1 MGIAASRFPILF
13 FSYFPF
19 SVQEIKNLDSRV
31 DAVLS
36 IQLDRCCENDSLFPL
51 RLTLHDA
58 LALRWGAWYCLQR
71 SRRAGRSKQEVGFD
85 E

>member
-1 MGIAASRFPILF
+1 MGFAASPFPILF

-19 SVQEIKNLDSRV
+19 SVQEIENLDSRV

-36 IQLDRCCENDSLFPL
+36 IRLDRCRENDSLFG
-51 RLTLHDA
+51 LTLYDA
-58 LALRWGAWYCLQR
+58 LALHLGAWYCLQG
-71 SRRAGRSKQEVGFD
+71 SRPAGRSKQEVGFD

>member
-1 MGIAASRFPILF
+1 MGFADSRFPALF

-36 IQLDRCCENDSLFPL
+36 IRLDRCRENDSLFRLPL
-51 RLTLHDA
+51 RQGT
-58 LALRWGAWYCLQR
+58 WYCLQR
-71 SRRAGRSKQEVGFD
+71 LCPAGRSKQEVTSYG
-85 E
+85 